1 MSLLSVYGLHPIL
14 IWGMDFYKLEV
25 VDFQVGERQREASRK
40 SMALARERRIDA
52 LLQQGYSRELITKG
66 GHLRKRDVP
75 SHDDQS

>member
-1 MSLLSVYGLHPIL
+1 MSLLSVCGMHPIL

-52 LLQQGYSRELITKG
+52 LLQQGYSRELITNS
-66 GHLRKRDVP
+66 GHLRKRGVP
-75 SHDDQS
+75 SLGDQS

>member
-14 IWGMDFYKLEV
+14 IWGAEFYKLEKI
-25 VDFQVGERQREASRK
+25 DFEVGERQREASRK

-75 SHDDQS
+75 TLGDQS